1 MTLTV
6 SRREILAG
14 TAAFALCG
22 MAAPQRRPRVMQPTP
37 PQALVFGHRGAC
49 ALRPEHTLESYA
61 RAIADG
67 ADYVEPDLVPT
78 KDGVLVARHEPN
90 IAETTNVAD
99 HPEFA
104 DRRKVKQID
113 GESQQGWF
121 TEDFTLAELK
131 TLRAKERLGAL
142 RPESQSFDGKLEIVT
157 FDEIVAF
164 VQAEGIKAKR
174 EVGLIPEIKHSTYFA
189 AQGFDME
196 GLFLAAYKRLP
207 YLQDA
212 PLIVQSFETACLRR
226 LRAEIGQ
233 EGNVQ
238 LMQLYDEDAKRP
250 ADVVAAR
257 GKLTYGDM
265 ATPKGF
271 FVVADYADWVCPP
284 KDRIYAMLEE
294 GRRPL
299 RSAFLADAHRAQ
311 LLVACY
317 TFRPENPFLPPNL
330 RRGDENERN
339 QRGMVDHLR
348 LFLNAGID
356 GFFTDDPAM
365 GRLAETDWGL

>member
-1 MTLTV
+1 MTIAL

-22 MAAPQRRPRVMQPTP
+22 MAAPQRRPRVMPPTP
-37 PQALVFGHRGAC
+37 PQALVFGHRGAS

-67 ADYVEPDLVPT
+67 ADYIEPDLLPT

-104 DRRKVKQID
+104 DRRKVKTID
-113 GESQQGWF
+113 GEPQDGWF

-131 TLRAKERLGAL
+131 TLRCKERLGAL
-142 RPESQSFDGKLEIVT
+142 RPESMTFDGKFEIAT

-164 VQAEGIKAKR
+164 VQAESAKAKR
-174 EVGLIPEIKHSTYFA
+174 DVGLIPEIKHSTYFA

-196 GLFLAAYKRLP
+196 SLFLAAFRRLP
-207 YLQDA
+207 YLQGA
-212 PLIVQSFETACLRR
+212 PLIVQSFETACLKR
-226 LRAEIGQ
+226 LRAEIGAM
-233 EGNVQ
+233 GNVQ
-238 LMQLYDEDAKRP
+238 LMQLFDEDARRP
-250 ADVVAAR
+250 ADVETAN

-265 ATPKGF
+265 ATPQGF
-271 FVVADYADWVCPP
+271 FAVADYAEWVCPS
-284 KDRIYAMLEE
+284 KERIYTMLDE

-299 RSAFLADAHRAQ
+299 RSNFLADAHRAE

-330 RRGDENERN
+330 RVGAEHARN
-339 QRGMVDHLR
+339 QAGMISHLR

-356 GFFTDDPAM
+356 GFFTDDPAL
-365 GRLAETDWGL
+365 GRLAETDWGN

>member
-1 MTLTV
+1 MTIAV
-6 SRREILAG
+6 SRRELLAG
-14 TAAFALCG
+14 GAAFALCG
-22 MAAPQRRPRVMQPTP
+22 MAPLQRRPRVMPPTP

-61 RAIADG
+61 RAMADG
-67 ADYVEPDLVPT
+67 ADYIEPDLVPT

-104 DRRKVKQID
+104 DRRKVELVD
-113 GESQQGWF
+113 GESQEGWF
-121 TEDFTLAELK
+121 TQDFTLAELK
-131 TLRAKERLGAL
+131 TLRCKERLGAL
-142 RPESQSFDGKLEIVT
+142 RPESMSFDGQFQIAT

-164 VQAEGIKAKR
+164 VQADGIKAKR

-189 AQGFDME
+189 GQGFDME
-196 GLFLAAYKRLP
+196 ALFLAAFNRLP

-212 PLIVQSFETACLRR
+212 PLIVQSFETACLKR
-226 LRAEIGQ
+226 LRAEIGAF
-233 EGNVQ
+233 GNVQ
-238 LMQLYDEDAKRP
+238 LMQLYDEDARRP
-250 ADVVAAR
+250 ADVEAAK
-257 GKLTYGDM
+257 GNLTYGDM

-271 FVVADYADWVCPP
+271 FAVADYADWVCPS
-284 KDRIYAMLEE
+284 KDRIYAMLDE

-299 RSAFLADAHRAQ
+299 RSTFLADAHRAE

-330 RRGDENERN
+330 RVGEDKARN
-339 QRGMVDHLR
+339 QVGMINHLR
-348 LFLNAGID
+348 LFLNAGVD
-356 GFFTDDPAM
+356 GFFTDDPAL
-365 GRLAETDWGL
+365 GRLAETDWGS